1 MIAKLNSYG
10 LIAALAGMLAIAPPA
25 HTSETNAR
33 TVMGSC
39 DKNADQRIDRE
50 EYHSYVS
57 ESFYFVDQ
65 DKDGHLVLE
74 EIEHHV
80 RAMDRD
86 RAASADKDSDGRL
99 SIHEFWSALHKDFE
113 DADLDDDSMLDMD
126 ELKKLMTEVE

>member
-1 MIAKLNSYG
+1 MIAKLTSVC
-10 LIAALAGMLAIAPPA
+10 LMAALAGMLAMAPPA

-57 ESFYFVDQ
+57 ESFYFIDQ

-74 EIEHHV
+74 EIAHHV
-80 RAMDRD
+80 QAMDRD
-86 RAASADKDSDGRL
+86 RATRADKDNDGRL
-99 SIHEFWSALHKDFE
+99 SIYEFWSALHKDFE
-113 DADLDDDSMLDMD
+113 NADLDDDSTLDMD
-126 ELKKLMTEVE
+126 ELKVLMRTKP

>member
-1 MIAKLNSYG
+1 MIAKLTSSCI
-10 LIAALAGMLAIAPPA
+10 IAALAAMLAMVPPA

-74 EIEHHV
+74 EIEHHIQ
-80 RAMDRD
+80 AMDRD

-99 SIHEFWSALHKDFE
+99 SIYEFWSALHKDF
-113 DADLDDDSMLDMD
+113 DNADLNDDSTLDMA
-126 ELKKLMTEVE
+126 ELKNLMIEVK